1 MPEKHPLQ
9 AKYPDLQKS
18 APVELS
24 VEQHRRRGERIPN
37 EPSAKLEAWLG
48 DLERIYTGRGASPE
62 RQEAQ
67 PQVIERI
74 KKIYHRDEITGTDDA
89 SVMRKIEMDAQ
100 KVEDEGGGLKE
111 DIMRRV
117 NPQLIDKYR
126 EQIHSDQAN
135 SLDKWIDYLTSEG
148 ANYPMWFKYYV
159 FHNITNLTDQII
171 NNKFQDRSRKSFNK
185 FPPIKYEALAL
196 VFEAMANHY
205 GLSRLEKEADNTK
218 LDSETKEHL
227 RGDANFAKLYKKA
240 IDVVDS
246 RSKEILNTT
255 DGQWVKYD
263 MVDRYNDDYEEDD
276 VSEQAYDLTAGTAGT
291 GWCVGGSEG
300 TAEGYLRGG
309 DFYVYYTKDSNGEYT
324 SPRLAISMNGSGH
337 NAKFTSEIRGV
348 EGGAAGDQGVEPEFL
363 DILRAKMDEI
373 NPEDAKEYDKKI
385 ENMKRVTEIYAR
397 KGEELS
403 KEDLIFLYEIEDDI
417 VSFAQEGYDPRVDE
431 LLNNRDFMGDVEII
445 YEKSN
450 QAEIVDA
457 MLEHGDYYFL
467 ANNIDFFDEL
477 DQNLIAQQLIDNGQ
491 VEAVANN
498 LDKFQGLDNTT
509 AQKLIATGRGRAV
522 ARNLDKFQDL
532 DNTTAQK
539 LIEAGGGEA
548 VAYNLYKFP
557 DLDNTTAQQLI
568 DNGEGWAVADDLN
581 KFQGLDHNQIAQQL
595 IAKGEGEAVA
605 YNLDKFQGL
614 DHNQIAQQLIDNDY
628 GEAVAYNLDKFQGL
642 DHNQI
647 AQQLIDNGQG
657 RAVAKNLNNFQDLD
671 HNQIAQKLIDAGGG
685 RAVAEYLYNFQ
696 VLDNTT
702 AQQLIDNGQVEAV
715 ANNLDKFQGLDN
727 TTAQQ
732 LIDNGEGW
740 TVAYNLDKFQGL
752 DHNQI
757 AQQLIDNGQGR
768 TVAKNLNNFQDLD
781 HNQIAQK
788 LIDAGGGRAVAEYLY
803 NFQGLN
809 NTTAQ
814 QLIDNGEGWTVARN
828 PNNFQGLDNTTA
840 QKLIATGRGRAV
852 ARNPNNFQGLDNTT
866 AQKLIATGRGWA
878 VADNLD
884 KFQGLDHNQIAQQ
897 LIYNGQ
903 VQAVADNL
911 DKFQGLDHNQIAQK
925 LIDAGGGR
933 AVAEYLYNFQGL
945 SAETMKRLKPYLK
958 K

>member
-1 MPEKHPLQ
+1 MPETHPLH
-9 AKYPDLQKS
+9 AKYTKLQIS
-18 APVELS
+18 PAVELAA
-24 VEQHRRRGERIPN
+24 ERRRRRGERIPN
-37 EPSAKLEAWLG
+37 EPGPKLEAWMG
-48 DLERIYTGRGASPE
+48 ELEGYLE
-62 RQEAQ
+62 Q
-67 PQVIERI
+67 I
-74 KKIYHRDEITGTDDA
+74 KSSDESYQGFKNLTHQTYITGTDDD

-159 FHNITNLTDQII
+159 FRNITKLTDQII
-171 NNKFQDRSRKSFNK
+171 NNEFQGRSRKSLNK

-227 RGDANFAKLYKKA
+227 RGDANFAELYKKA

-263 MVDRYNDDYEEDD
+263 MVDRYDDDYEEDD
-276 VSEQAYDLTAGTAGT
+276 VSEQAYDLTADTAGT

-403 KEDLIFLYEIEDDI
+403 KEDLIFLYELEGDI
-417 VSFAQEGYDPRVDE
+417 VSFAQGGYDPRVDE

-467 ANNIDFFDEL
+467 AKNIDFFDEL
-477 DQNLIAQQLIDNGQ
+477 DQNLIAQQLIDNGEG
-491 VEAVANN
+491 EAVADNLDKFPDLEHNNELAQKLIAAGGGNGVANNLYYKFQGLDNTTAQMLIDRGQGGEVAKNLDKFPDLERNNELAQKLIEAGGSWAVADN

-509 AQKLIATGRGRAV
+509 AQKLMAKGERERRAV
-522 ARNLDKFQDL
+522 VK
-532 DNTTAQK
+532 
-539 LIEAGGGEA
+539 
-548 VAYNLYKFP
+548 Y
-557 DLDNTTAQQLI
+557 
-568 DNGEGWAVADDLN
+568 LN
-581 KFQGLDHNQIAQQL
+581 KFQGLS
-595 IAKGEGEAVA
+595 E
-605 YNLDKFQGL
+605 
-614 DHNQIAQQLIDNDY
+614 
-628 GEAVAYNLDKFQGL
+628 
-642 DHNQI
+642 
-647 AQQLIDNGQG
+647 
-657 RAVAKNLNNFQDLD
+657 
-671 HNQIAQKLIDAGGG
+671 
-685 RAVAEYLYNFQ
+685 
-696 VLDNTT
+696 
-702 AQQLIDNGQVEAV
+702 
-715 ANNLDKFQGLDN
+715 
-727 TTAQQ
+727 
-732 LIDNGEGW
+732 
-740 TVAYNLDKFQGL
+740 
-752 DHNQI
+752 
-757 AQQLIDNGQGR
+757 
-768 TVAKNLNNFQDLD
+768 
-781 HNQIAQK
+781 
-788 LIDAGGGRAVAEYLY
+788 
-803 NFQGLN
+803 
-809 NTTAQ
+809 
-814 QLIDNGEGWTVARN
+814 
-828 PNNFQGLDNTTA
+828 
-840 QKLIATGRGRAV
+840 
-852 ARNPNNFQGLDNTT
+852 
-866 AQKLIATGRGWA
+866 
-878 VADNLD
+878 
-884 KFQGLDHNQIAQQ
+884 
-897 LIYNGQ
+897 
-903 VQAVADNL
+903 
-911 DKFQGLDHNQIAQK
+911 
-925 LIDAGGGR
+925 
-933 AVAEYLYNFQGL
+933 
-945 SAETMKRLKPYLK
+945 ETMEQLEPYL
-958 K
+958 

>member
-1 MPEKHPLQ
+1 MPETHPLH
-9 AKYPDLQKS
+9 AKYTKLQIS
-18 APVELS
+18 PAVELAA
-24 VEQHRRRGERIPN
+24 ERRRRRGERIPN
-37 EPSAKLEAWLG
+37 EPGPKLEAWMG
-48 DLERIYTGRGASPE
+48 ELEGYLE
-62 RQEAQ
+62 Q
-67 PQVIERI
+67 I
-74 KKIYHRDEITGTDDA
+74 KSSDESYQGFKNLTHQTYITGTDDD

-159 FHNITNLTDQII
+159 FRNITKLTDQII
-171 NNKFQDRSRKSFNK
+171 NNEFQGRSRKSLNK

-227 RGDANFAKLYKKA
+227 RGDANFAELYKKA

-263 MVDRYNDDYEEDD
+263 MVDRYDDDYEEDD
-276 VSEQAYDLTAGTAGT
+276 VSEQAYDLTADTAGT

-403 KEDLIFLYEIEDDI
+403 KEDLIFLYELEGDI
-417 VSFAQEGYDPRVDE
+417 VSFAQGGYDPRVDE

-467 ANNIDFFDEL
+467 AKNIDFFDEL
-477 DQNLIAQQLIDNGQ
+477 DQNLIAQQLIDNGEG
-491 VEAVANN
+491 EAVADNLDKFPDLEHNNELAQKLIAAGGGNGVAYNLDKFLDLERNNELAQKLIEAGGGYAVAKN

-509 AQKLIATGRGRAV
+509 AQKLI
-522 ARNLDKFQDL
+522 DKGQ
-532 DNTTAQK
+532 
-539 LIEAGGGEA
+539 
-548 VAYNLYKFP
+548 
-557 DLDNTTAQQLI
+557 
-568 DNGEGWAVADDLN
+568 GWAVAN
-581 KFQGLDHNQIAQQL
+581 
-595 IAKGEGEAVA
+595 
-605 YNLDKFQGL
+605 NLDKFQGL
-614 DHNQIAQQLIDNDY
+614 DHNQIAQQLIEA
-628 GEAVAYNLDKFQGL
+628 GGGRAVANNLDKFQGL

-647 AQQLIDNGQG
+647 AQQLIDNG
-657 RAVAKNLNNFQDLD
+657 N
-671 HNQIAQKLIDAGGG
+671 
-685 RAVAEYLYNFQ
+685 
-696 VLDNTT
+696 
-702 AQQLIDNGQVEAV
+702 AV

-727 TTAQQ
+727 TIAQQ
-732 LIDNGEGW
+732 LIDKGQGW
-740 TVAYNLDKFQGL
+740 AVAYNLDKFQG
-752 DHNQI
+752 I
-757 AQQLIDNGQGR
+757 S
-768 TVAKNLNNFQDLD
+768 
-781 HNQIAQK
+781 
-788 LIDAGGGRAVAEYLY
+788 E
-803 NFQGLN
+803 
-809 NTTAQ
+809 
-814 QLIDNGEGWTVARN
+814 
-828 PNNFQGLDNTTA
+828 
-840 QKLIATGRGRAV
+840 
-852 ARNPNNFQGLDNTT
+852 
-866 AQKLIATGRGWA
+866 
-878 VADNLD
+878 
-884 KFQGLDHNQIAQQ
+884 
-897 LIYNGQ
+897 
-903 VQAVADNL
+903 
-911 DKFQGLDHNQIAQK
+911 
-925 LIDAGGGR
+925 
-933 AVAEYLYNFQGL
+933 
-945 SAETMKRLKPYLK
+945 ETMEQLKPYLEK

>member
-1 MPEKHPLQ
+1 MPETHPLH
-9 AKYPDLQKS
+9 AKYKKLQIS
-18 APVELS
+18 AAVELS
-24 VEQHRRRGERIPN
+24 AEQRRRRGERIPN
-37 EPSAKLEAWLG
+37 EPGPKLEAWMG
-48 DLERIYTGRGASPE
+48 ELEGYLE
-62 RQEAQ
+62 Q
-67 PQVIERI
+67 I
-74 KKIYHRDEITGTDDA
+74 KSSDESYEGFKNLARKAFITGTDDD

-126 EQIHSDQAN
+126 EQIHTDQAN

-159 FHNITNLTDQII
+159 FRNITNLTDQIR

-373 NPEDAKEYDKKI
+373 NPKDAKEYDKKV
-385 ENMKRVTEIYAR
+385 ENMNRVTEIYAR

-403 KEDLIFLYEIEDDI
+403 KEDLIFLYELEGDI
-417 VSFAQEGYDPRVDE
+417 VSFAQQGYDPRVDE
-431 LLNNRDFMGDVEII
+431 LLNNRDFMGDLEII

-450 QAEIVDA
+450 QAEIVNV

-467 ANNIDFFDEL
+467 AKNIDFFDEL
-477 DQNLIAQQLIDNGQ
+477 NHNQIAQMLIARHQG
-491 VEAVANN
+491 EAVADN
-498 LDKFQGLDNTT
+498 LDKFPDLERNNEL
-509 AQKLIATGRGRAV
+509 AQKLIA
-522 ARNLDKFQDL
+522 
-532 DNTTAQK
+532 
-539 LIEAGGGEA
+539 AGGGNV
-548 VAYNLYKFP
+548 VADNLY
-557 DLDNTTAQQLI
+557 
-568 DNGEGWAVADDLN
+568 
-581 KFQGLDHNQIAQQL
+581 
-595 IAKGEGEAVA
+595 
-605 YNLDKFQGL
+605 
-614 DHNQIAQQLIDNDY
+614 
-628 GEAVAYNLDKFQGL
+628 
-642 DHNQI
+642 
-647 AQQLIDNGQG
+647 
-657 RAVAKNLNNFQDLD
+657 
-671 HNQIAQKLIDAGGG
+671 
-685 RAVAEYLYNFQ
+685 
-696 VLDNTT
+696 
-702 AQQLIDNGQVEAV
+702 
-715 ANNLDKFQGLDN
+715 KFQGLDN

-732 LIDNGEGW
+732 LIDKEQGW
-740 TVAYNLDKFQGL
+740 EVAVNLD
-752 DHNQI
+752 
-757 AQQLIDNGQGR
+757 
-768 TVAKNLNNFQDLD
+768 
-781 HNQIAQK
+781 
-788 LIDAGGGRAVAEYLY
+788 E
-803 NFQGLN
+803 
-809 NTTAQ
+809 
-814 QLIDNGEGWTVARN
+814 
-828 PNNFQGLDNTTA
+828 FQGLDNTTA
-840 QKLIATGRGRAV
+840 QKLIDTGEGWAV
-852 ARNPNNFQGLDNTT
+852 ADNLNKFQGLDNTT
-866 AQKLIATGRGWA
+866 AQKLMAKGERERERRA
-878 VADNLD
+878 VVKYLN
-884 KFQGLDHNQIAQQ
+884 KFQGLS
-897 LIYNGQ
+897 
-903 VQAVADNL
+903 
-911 DKFQGLDHNQIAQK
+911 
-925 LIDAGGGR
+925 
-933 AVAEYLYNFQGL
+933 E
-945 SAETMKRLKPYLK
+945 ETMEQLEPYL
-958 K
+958 

>member
-1 MPEKHPLQ
+1 MPETHPLH
-9 AKYPDLQKS
+9 AKYTKLQIS
-18 APVELS
+18 PAVELAA
-24 VEQHRRRGERIPN
+24 ERRRRRGERIPN
-37 EPSAKLEAWLG
+37 EPGPKLEAWMG
-48 DLERIYTGRGASPE
+48 ELEGYLE
-62 RQEAQ
+62 Q
-67 PQVIERI
+67 I
-74 KKIYHRDEITGTDDA
+74 KSSDESYQGFKNLTHQTYITGTDDD

-159 FHNITNLTDQII
+159 FRNITKLTDQII
-171 NNKFQDRSRKSFNK
+171 NNEFQGRSRKSLNK

-227 RGDANFAKLYKKA
+227 RGDANFAELYKKA

-263 MVDRYNDDYEEDD
+263 MVDRYDDDYEEDD
-276 VSEQAYDLTAGTAGT
+276 VSEQAYDLTADTAGT

-403 KEDLIFLYEIEDDI
+403 KEDLIFLYELEGDI
-417 VSFAQEGYDPRVDE
+417 VSFAQGGYDPRVDE

-467 ANNIDFFDEL
+467 AKNIDFFDEL
-477 DQNLIAQQLIDNGQ
+477 DQNLIAQQLIDNGEG
-491 VEAVANN
+491 EAVADNLDKFPDLEHNNELAQKLIAAGGGNGVAYNLDKFPDLERNNELAQKLIEAGGGNGVANNLYYKFQGLDNTTAQMLIDRGQGGEVAKNLDKFPDLERNNELAQKLIEAGGSWAVADN

-509 AQKLIATGRGRAV
+509 AQKLMAKGERERRAV
-522 ARNLDKFQDL
+522 VK
-532 DNTTAQK
+532 
-539 LIEAGGGEA
+539 
-548 VAYNLYKFP
+548 Y
-557 DLDNTTAQQLI
+557 
-568 DNGEGWAVADDLN
+568 LN
-581 KFQGLDHNQIAQQL
+581 KFQGLS
-595 IAKGEGEAVA
+595 E
-605 YNLDKFQGL
+605 
-614 DHNQIAQQLIDNDY
+614 
-628 GEAVAYNLDKFQGL
+628 
-642 DHNQI
+642 
-647 AQQLIDNGQG
+647 
-657 RAVAKNLNNFQDLD
+657 
-671 HNQIAQKLIDAGGG
+671 
-685 RAVAEYLYNFQ
+685 
-696 VLDNTT
+696 
-702 AQQLIDNGQVEAV
+702 
-715 ANNLDKFQGLDN
+715 
-727 TTAQQ
+727 
-732 LIDNGEGW
+732 
-740 TVAYNLDKFQGL
+740 
-752 DHNQI
+752 
-757 AQQLIDNGQGR
+757 
-768 TVAKNLNNFQDLD
+768 
-781 HNQIAQK
+781 
-788 LIDAGGGRAVAEYLY
+788 
-803 NFQGLN
+803 
-809 NTTAQ
+809 
-814 QLIDNGEGWTVARN
+814 
-828 PNNFQGLDNTTA
+828 
-840 QKLIATGRGRAV
+840 
-852 ARNPNNFQGLDNTT
+852 
-866 AQKLIATGRGWA
+866 
-878 VADNLD
+878 
-884 KFQGLDHNQIAQQ
+884 
-897 LIYNGQ
+897 
-903 VQAVADNL
+903 
-911 DKFQGLDHNQIAQK
+911 
-925 LIDAGGGR
+925 
-933 AVAEYLYNFQGL
+933 
-945 SAETMKRLKPYLK
+945 ETMEQLEPYL
-958 K
+958 